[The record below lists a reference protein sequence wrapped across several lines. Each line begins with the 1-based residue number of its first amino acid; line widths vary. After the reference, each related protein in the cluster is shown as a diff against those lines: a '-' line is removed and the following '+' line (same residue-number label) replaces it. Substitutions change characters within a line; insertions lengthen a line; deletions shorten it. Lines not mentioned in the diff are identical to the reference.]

1 MICFDTH
8 AISCAGGRDLNQ
20 DALRYS
26 VNGVAAFW
34 VLADGLG
41 GHPGGEEASR
51 AAVDAAMQGF
61 LTRPECSAEALRV
74 QLEAAQAAVVARQDA
89 LPNGQGMRTTI
100 VTLVCREDQAL
111 WAHVGDSRLYWFQQG
126 RLTAQTL
133 DHSVPQALVTA
144 GQLSPRQIRHH
155 EDRNRLLR
163 SLGGREAL
171 RATIEERSH
180 TIAAG
185 DAFLL
190 CSDGFW
196 DYVTETAMELDLAK
210 SGSAE
215 EWMYH
220 MELRL
225 RAALPEASDNYSA
238 IAVMIAS
245 A

>member
-1 MICFDTH
+1 MIRFDTH
-8 AISCAGGRDLNQ
+8 AISCAGGRDTNQ

-26 VNGVAAFW
+26 VNGTAALW

-41 GHPGGEEASR
+41 GHAGGEEASR

-61 LTRPECSAEALRV
+61 LSKPECSSAALKAY
-74 QLEAAQAAVVARQDA
+74 LEAANAAVVARQEVNA
-89 LPNGQGMRTTI
+89 AGHAMRTT
-100 VTLVCREDQAL
+100 VVLLVAREDQAQ
-111 WAHVGDSRLYWFQQG
+111 WAHVGDSRLYWFHQG
-126 RLTAQTL
+126 RLAGQTL
-133 DHSVPQALVTA
+133 DHSVPQAMVDA
-144 GQLSPRQIRHH
+144 GQLTRRQIRFH

-171 RATIEERSH
+171 RATIEERPH
-180 TIAAG
+180 TLAPG